1 MEPIIYEKLKNNPK
15 MYEILKQNSYYI
27 KLLNRDPNFYK
38 TFLRDMKEKYKLRPT
53 DKMNEVIDNIDLISN
68 ILETLK

>member
-27 KLLNRDPNFYK
+27 KQLNRDPNFYK
-38 TFLRDMKEKYKLRPT
+38 IFLRDMKEKYKLRPT
-53 DKMNEVIDNIDLISN
+53 DKINEVIDNIDLISN